1 MKHYQL
7 KNYEDQ
13 LNHQVIHMDQA
24 VCYNPEFRATHMM
37 HDYPSRKLQLARAMF
52 KGELKTNDY
61 IAALMYNGILSR
73 QGERWQ
79 NFGENPEDCTD
90 VIILCREMFAKKG
103 YAEAYKAELEADL
116 KQNGDHIYPVD
127 DVYEKAIPVDSNS
140 NIYVLVD
147 DMTAAFAP
155 DSSQALAD
163 YFKTYNIAS
172 KAPAK
177 VTFLGF
183 EYFSLGLIDQG
194 IEHLKRVIEKIETT
208 GAKKILVLSAQAK
221 WILTTFAGKVD
232 LSPRFEVIYLPE
244 ILTKLE
250 IMNPAYV
257 YAGSFNLRY
266 LVNADLINRITANT
280 REIKIAM
287 SPEFT
292 PLLKGDRRINQLTIW
307 QKPLGPEFRIFGM
320 NRDLL
325 TAIKEDAIA
334 DIQRAQPES
343 ILVFEATALPT
354 IQASFPSLPVYYYL
368 DLL

>member
-7 KNYEDQ
+7 KNYENQ

-37 HDYPSRKLQLARAMF
+37 HDYPSRKLQLARAVF
-52 KGELKTNDY
+52 KGELKDNGY
-61 IAALMYNGILSR
+61 IATLLYNSMLSR

-90 VIILCREMFAKKG
+90 VFILCRKMLAEKG
-103 YAEAYKAELEADL
+103 YADKFEVALETVL
-116 KQNGDHIYPVD
+116 KENDGHIFPVD
-127 DVYEKAIPVDSNS
+127 DAYEKTIPVDSSS

-147 DMTAAFAP
+147 DATAAFSS
-155 DSSQALAD
+155 DSCQALAD
-163 YFKTYNIAS
+163 YFKAHNIAS
-172 KAPAK
+172 KTPAK
-177 VTFLGF
+177 ATFLGF

-194 IEHLKRVIEKIETT
+194 IEHLKRVINKIETN
-208 GAKKILVLSAQAK
+208 GAKKVLVLSAQAK
-221 WILTTFAGKVD
+221 WILTIFAGKVN
-232 LSPRFEVIYLPE
+232 LSPRFEVLYLPE

-250 IMNPAYV
+250 ITKPAYV

-266 LVNADLINRITANT
+266 LVNADLINRLTANT

-292 PLLKGDRRINQLTIW
+292 PLLQGDRRINQLTIW

-320 NRDLL
+320 DKSLL
-325 TAIKEDAIA
+325 AAIEEDALA
-334 DIQRAQPES
+334 DIQKAQPES
-343 ILVFEATALPT
+343 ILVFEATALP
-354 IQASFPSLPVYYYL
+354 IIRASFPSLPVDYYL
-368 DLL
+368 DML

>member
-7 KNYEDQ
+7 KNYEDR

-37 HDYPSRKLQLARAMF
+37 HDYPSRKLQLARAVF
-52 KGELKTNDY
+52 KGELKANDY
-61 IAALMYNGILSR
+61 IAALMYNDILSR

-90 VIILCREMFAKKG
+90 VFILCREMFAKKG
-103 YAEAYKAELEADL
+103 YAEAYKAELEANL
-116 KQNGDHIYPVD
+116 KQNGGHIYPVD
-127 DVYEKAIPVDSNS
+127 DAYEKTIPVDPSS
-140 NIYVLVD
+140 DTYALID
-147 DMTAAFAP
+147 DATAAFAP
-155 DSSQALAD
+155 SASRTLAD
-163 YFKTYNIAS
+163 YFKIHHLAS

-177 VTFLGF
+177 ATFLGF

-194 IEHLKRVIEKIETT
+194 IEHLERVIDKIETT
-208 GAKKILVLSAQAK
+208 GAKKVLVLSAQAK
-221 WILTTFAGKVD
+221 WILTIFAGKVN

-250 IMNPAYV
+250 MKKPAYV

-266 LVNADLINRITANT
+266 LVNAGLINRVTTNT
-280 REIKIAM
+280 REIKIAK

-292 PLLKGDRRINQLTIW
+292 PLLKGDQRINQLTIW

-320 NRDLL
+320 DKGLL
-325 TAIKEDAIA
+325 AAIEEDAIA

-354 IQASFPSLPVYYYL
+354 IQTSFPSLPVYYYL